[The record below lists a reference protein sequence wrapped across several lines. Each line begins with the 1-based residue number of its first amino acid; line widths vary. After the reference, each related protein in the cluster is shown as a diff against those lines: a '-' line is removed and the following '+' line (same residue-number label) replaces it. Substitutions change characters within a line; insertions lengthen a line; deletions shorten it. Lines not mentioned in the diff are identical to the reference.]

1 MTTKHDKP
9 TAPSREHLEELTVH
23 SRELG
28 KIGMW
33 LEDFWA
39 DENDS
44 TYLCFLRLLAEFR
57 HLQAQSVDR
66 AVEIEEE
73 KNGKPIR

>member
-1 MTTKHDKP
+1 MITKQDKP
-9 TAPSREHLEELTVH
+9 TPHPDQLKELTRH
-23 SRELG
+23 STELN

-73 KNGKPIR
+73 KNGKPTW